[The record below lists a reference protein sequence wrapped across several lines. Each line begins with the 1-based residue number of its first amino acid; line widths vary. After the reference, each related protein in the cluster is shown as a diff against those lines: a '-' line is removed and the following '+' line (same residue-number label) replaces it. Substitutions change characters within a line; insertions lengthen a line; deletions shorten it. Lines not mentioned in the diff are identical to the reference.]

1 MSDKAGGLHRCAI
14 YARISVTTEES
25 VSIERQ
31 VESCRKYAEARN
43 WEVTG
48 EFIDDGVS
56 ATKNRPEERPGWS
69 SLLAADGFDIVII
82 WKVDRLAR
90 RVLDF
95 LNVDETLQARDAALV
110 AVEDPIDMTTPQGR
124 AFATMLAV
132 FGEMEAAAI
141 SARVRA
147 ARDTILKTGRWP
159 GGGVPYGY
167 MSIDNPDGP
176 GKVIRQNP
184 ERIGYVRQMAALA
197 RRGEDV
203 NSITRAFTRANVPI
217 PDSALKTR
225 KTGDFTTW
233 QRQTVQG
240 ILRNPILAGMIP
252 HNPGRKQSGPYAGRS
267 GVLLDGHDKPVV
279 AEHLAIM
286 SVEAWNE
293 LQNILDDVV
302 SDNAHIEI
310 LANELRGMAA

>member
-1 MSDKAGGLHRCAI
+1 VI

-31 VESCRKYAEARN
+31 IESCRKYAQARD
-43 WEVTG
+43 WEILG
-48 EFIDDGVS
+48 EFVDDGVS
-56 ATKNRPEERPGWS
+56 ATSNRPEDRDGWIK
-69 SLLAADGFDIVII
+69 LLACDGFDAVII

-95 LNVDETLQARDAALV
+95 LNADQTLQSRGAGLV
-110 AVEDPIDMTTPQGR
+110 AVEDPIDMTTAQGR

-147 ARDTILKTGRWP
+147 ARDTIIKNGRWP

-167 MSIDNPDGP
+167 MSLDNPDGP

-184 ERIGYVRQMAALA
+184 ERIDYVRRMVVLA
-197 RRGEDV
+197 RRGEPV
-203 NSITRAFTRANVPI
+203 SSIARVLTAARVPI
-217 PDSALKTR
+217 PGDGNTR
-225 KTGDFTTW
+225 KSGDMVTW

-240 ILRNPILAGMIP
+240 ILRNPIIAGMIP
-252 HNPGRKQSGPYAGRS
+252 HNPGRKKSGPYPERS
-267 GVLLDGHDKPVV
+267 EVLRDGHNQPVIV
-279 AEHLAIM
+279 DDLAIM
-286 SVEAWNE
+286 SVSEWDD
-293 LQNILDDVV
+293 LQCLLDDVIG
-302 SDNAHIEI
+302 DQAHVAA
-310 LANELRGMAA
+310 LAREFLDVNTSPETEVK